1 MASRLTTLYRLFP
14 AAAALRSDWWRGRRL
29 SDVTPPTRRVRVEAG
44 LWAAAR
50 WPAGT
55 APIGRRGASRG
66 GGAVWREGGS
76 GPRRFLAAPVA
87 EASPFAGGG
96 REERAAAGGIM
107 PGARRSLASPVVSGV
122 LCPCGSPRAA
132 ATPGPGA
139 EGSGGGSC
147 GRAVCEASEQDRRL
161 RALFQKLDVNRD
173 GALCIHDLAVGLG
186 RLGLHRTELDLL
198 KIVKAGDKDLD
209 GQLDFEEFVHYLQD
223 HEKKLRLVFK
233 SLDKKNDGR
242 IDAQE
247 IVQSLRDLGV
257 KISEQQAEKIL
268 KSMDKNG
275 TMTIDWNEWRDYHLL
290 HPVENIPEI
299 ILYWKHSTIFDVG
312 ENLTVPDEF
321 TVEERQ
327 TGMWWRHLVAGGG
340 AGAVSRTCTA
350 PLDRLKVLMQVHA
363 SRSNNMCIIGGFTQM
378 IREGGTRSLWRG
390 NGINVLKIAPES
402 AIKFMAYE
410 QIKRFIGT
418 DQEMLRI
425 HERLLAGSLAG
436 AIAQSS
442 IYPMEVLK
450 TRMALRK
457 TGQYSGMLD
466 CAKNIL
472 SKEGMAAFY
481 KGYIPNMLGIIP
493 YAGIDLA
500 VYETLK
506 NAWLQRYAVNSADP
520 GVFVLLACG
529 TISSTCGQLASY
541 PLALV
546 RTRMQAQAS
555 VEGAPEVTMRGLFKH
570 ILKTEG
576 AFGLYRGLAPNF
588 MKVIPAVSISYVVYE
603 NLKMTL
609 GVQSR

>member
-1 MASRLTTLYRLFP
+1 SELLLRPGTTAVLAHLKKQETAPACRASSLRTPGQSSQQLCSQRALVLWSHPSKVNSRHRRRLEETVMLQMLWHFLASFFPRAGCHGSREGDDREVRGTPAPAWRDQMASFLGKQ
-14 AAAALRSDWWRGRRL
+14 DGR
-29 SDVTPPTRRVRVEAG
+29 
-44 LWAAAR
+44 
-50 WPAGT
+50 
-55 APIGRRGASRG
+55 
-66 GGAVWREGGS
+66 
-76 GPRRFLAAPVA
+76 A
-87 EASPFAGGG
+87 EATEKRPT
-96 REERAAAGGIM
+96 I
-107 PGARRSLASPVVSGV
+107 LLVV
-122 LCPCGSPRAA
+122 
-132 ATPGPGA
+132 GPA
-139 EGSGGGSC
+139 E
-147 GRAVCEASEQDRRL
+147 Q
-161 RALFQKLDVNRD
+161 FPK
-173 GALCIHDLAVGLG
+173 
-186 RLGLHRTELDLL
+186 
-198 KIVKAGDKDLD
+198 KIVQAGDKDLD

-247 IVQSLRDLGV
+247 IMQSLRDLGV

-268 KSMDKNG
+268 KRIRTGHFWGPVTYMDKNG

-363 SRSNNMCIIGGFTQM
+363 SRSNNMGIVGGFTQM
-378 IREGGTRSLWRG
+378 IREGGARSLWRG

-410 QIKRFIGT
+410 QIKRLVGS
-418 DQEMLRI
+418 DQETLRI
-425 HERLLAGSLAG
+425 HERLVAGSLAG

-466 CAKNIL
+466 CARRIL
-472 SKEGMAAFY
+472 AREGVAAFY
-481 KGYIPNMLGIIP
+481 KGYVPNMLGIIP

-506 NAWLQRYAVNSADP
+506 NAWLQHYAVNSADP

-529 TISSTCGQLASY
+529 TMSSTCGQLASY

-555 VEGAPEVTMRGLFKH
+555 IEGAPEVTMSSLFKH
-570 ILKTEG
+570 ILRTEG

-603 NLKMTL
+603 NLKITL

>member
-1 MASRLTTLYRLFP
+1 MLQTLWHFLASFFP
-14 AAAALRSDWWRGRRL
+14 RARCQDSREGNDHEVRG
-29 SDVTPPTRRVRVEAG
+29 T
-44 LWAAAR
+44 
-50 WPAGT
+50 T
-55 APIGRRGASRG
+55 APARGDQVSSFMVKQDGR
-66 GGAVWREGGS
+66 
-76 GPRRFLAAPVA
+76 A
-87 EASPFAGGG
+87 EATEKRPT
-96 REERAAAGGIM
+96 I
-107 PGARRSLASPVVSGV
+107 LLVV
-122 LCPCGSPRAA
+122 
-132 ATPGPGA
+132 GPA
-139 EGSGGGSC
+139 E
-147 GRAVCEASEQDRRL
+147 Q
-161 RALFQKLDVNRD
+161 FPK
-173 GALCIHDLAVGLG
+173 
-186 RLGLHRTELDLL
+186 
-198 KIVKAGDKDLD
+198 KIVQAGDKDLD

-247 IVQSLRDLGV
+247 IMQSLRDLGV

-363 SRSNNMCIIGGFTQM
+363 SRSNNMCIVGGFTQM
-378 IREGGTRSLWRG
+378 IREGGAKSLWRG

-410 QIKRFIGT
+410 QIKRLVGS
-418 DQEMLRI
+418 DQETLRI
-425 HERLLAGSLAG
+425 HERLMAGSLAG

-466 CAKNIL
+466 CARRIL
-472 SKEGMAAFY
+472 AREGVAAFY
-481 KGYIPNMLGIIP
+481 KGYVPNMLGIIP

-555 VEGAPEVTMRGLFKH
+555 IEGAPEVTMSSLFRQ
-570 ILKTEG
+570 ILRTEG

-603 NLKMTL
+603 NLKVTL

>member
-1 MASRLTTLYRLFP
+1 MLQMLWHFLASFFPRAGCHGSREGDDREVRGTPAPAWRDQMASFLGKQ
-14 AAAALRSDWWRGRRL
+14 DGR
-29 SDVTPPTRRVRVEAG
+29 
-44 LWAAAR
+44 
-50 WPAGT
+50 
-55 APIGRRGASRG
+55 
-66 GGAVWREGGS
+66 
-76 GPRRFLAAPVA
+76 A
-87 EASPFAGGG
+87 EATEKRPTILLVVGPAEQFPKLIFSWRRKPLLWSGRCPQRHSSFQILRGCLLGSTENFAY
-96 REERAAAGGIM
+96 
-107 PGARRSLASPVVSGV
+107 
-122 LCPCGSPRAA
+122 C
-132 ATPGPGA
+132 
-139 EGSGGGSC
+139 
-147 GRAVCEASEQDRRL
+147 
-161 RALFQKLDVNRD
+161 
-173 GALCIHDLAVGLG
+173 
-186 RLGLHRTELDLL
+186 
-198 KIVKAGDKDLD
+198 KIVQAGDKDLD

-247 IVQSLRDLGV
+247 IMQSLRDLGV

-268 KSMDKNG
+268 KRIRTGHFWGPVTYMDKNG

-363 SRSNNMCIIGGFTQM
+363 SRSNNMGIVGGFTQM
-378 IREGGTRSLWRG
+378 IREGGARSLWRG

-410 QIKRFIGT
+410 QIKRLVGS
-418 DQEMLRI
+418 DQETLRI
-425 HERLLAGSLAG
+425 HERLVAGSLAG

-466 CAKNIL
+466 CARRIL
-472 SKEGMAAFY
+472 AREGVAAFY
-481 KGYIPNMLGIIP
+481 KGYVPNMLGIIP

-506 NAWLQRYAVNSADP
+506 NAWLQHYAVNSADP

-529 TISSTCGQLASY
+529 TMSSTCGQLASY

-555 VEGAPEVTMRGLFKH
+555 IEGAPEVTMSSLFKH
-570 ILKTEG
+570 ILRTEG

-603 NLKMTL
+603 NLKITL

>member
-1 MASRLTTLYRLFP
+1 MMHQQGSFVSPLLSGVFCQC
-14 AAAALRSDWWRGRRL
+14 RSD
-29 SDVTPPTRRVRVEAG
+29 EAY
-44 LWAAAR
+44 L
-50 WPAGT
+50 
-55 APIGRRGASRG
+55 GADP
-66 GGAVWREGGS
+66 GGS
-76 GPRRFLAAPVA
+76 GT
-87 EASPFAGGG
+87 GT
-96 REERAAAGGIM
+96 
-107 PGARRSLASPVVSGV
+107 RSGK
-122 LCPCGSPRAA
+122 GSPPAPSA
-132 ATPGPGA
+132 SYGSYSKLEHGDEPCESAHLCEVCGGP
-139 EGSGGGSC
+139 
-147 GRAVCEASEQDRRL
+147 EQEHRL
-161 RALFQKLDVNRD
+161 KVLFQILDVNRD
-173 GALCIHDLAVGLG
+173 GGICVNDLTIGLKK
-186 RLGLHRTELDLL
+186 LGVHRTEHELM

-209 GQLDFEEFVHYLQD
+209 GQLDFEEFVHYLRD

-242 IDAQE
+242 IDSQE
-247 IVQSLRDLGV
+247 IMQSLRDLGV
-257 KISEQQAEKIL
+257 HISEQQAEKIL

-290 HPVENIPEI
+290 HPADNIPEI

-312 ENLTVPDEF
+312 ESMIVPDEF
-321 TVEERQ
+321 TAEEKKS
-327 TGMWWRHLVAGGG
+327 GMLWRHLVAGGG

-350 PLDRLKVLMQVHA
+350 PLDRLKVLMQVHS
-363 SRSNNMCIIGGFTQM
+363 SRSNTMNIVGGFTQM
-378 IREGGTRSLWRG
+378 IREGGMRSLWRG

-410 QIKRFIGT
+410 QIKRLIGSK
-418 DQEMLRI
+418 QETLGI
-425 HERLLAGSLAG
+425 FERLVAGSLAG

-450 TRMALRK
+450 TRLALRK
-457 TGQYSGMLD
+457 TGQYSGIVD
-466 CAKNIL
+466 CAKHVFQ
-472 SKEGMAAFY
+472 KEGVAAFY

-506 NAWLQRYAVNSADP
+506 NSWLQRCATDSADP

-555 VEGAPEVTMRGLFKH
+555 VEGSPQMTMTGLFKH
-570 ILKTEG
+570 IVQTEG
-576 AFGLYRGLAPNF
+576 ATGLYRGLAPNF
-588 MKVIPAVSISYVVYE
+588 MKVVPAVSISYVVYE
-603 NLKMTL
+603 NLKLTL

>member
-1 MASRLTTLYRLFP
+1 MVSSVLCRCGGAPGPDS
-14 AAAALRSDWWRGRRL
+14 AAAAAAPGGEGGGGDRG
-29 SDVTPPTRRVRVEAG
+29 D
-44 LWAAAR
+44 
-50 WPAGT
+50 
-55 APIGRRGASRG
+55 RGDPC
-66 GGAVWREGGS
+66 GGAVCGG
-76 GPRRFLAAPVA
+76 P
-87 EASPFAGGG
+87 
-96 REERAAAGGIM
+96 
-107 PGARRSLASPVVSGV
+107 
-122 LCPCGSPRAA
+122 
-132 ATPGPGA
+132 
-139 EGSGGGSC
+139 
-147 GRAVCEASEQDRRL
+147 DHRL
-161 RALFQKLDVNRD
+161 RLWLLFQKLDVNRD
-173 GALCIHDLAVGLG
+173 GGLCVNDLAVGLR
-186 RLGLHRTELDLL
+186 RLGLHRTEGELR

-233 SLDKKNDGR
+233 SLDKKNDGC

-247 IVQSLRDLGV
+247 IMQSLRDLGV

-290 HPVENIPEI
+290 HPVENVPEI

-327 TGMWWRHLVAGGG
+327 TGMWWRHLVAGGA

-363 SRSNNMCIIGGFTQM
+363 SRSNNMCIVGGFTQM
-378 IREGGTRSLWRG
+378 IREGGARSLWRG

-410 QIKRFIGT
+410 QIKRLVGT
-418 DQEMLRI
+418 DQETLRI
-425 HERLLAGSLAG
+425 HERLVAGSLAG

-466 CAKNIL
+466 CAKKIM

-529 TISSTCGQLASY
+529 TMSSTCGQLASY

-555 VEGAPEVTMRGLFKH
+555 IEGAPEVTMSSLFRQ
-570 ILKTEG
+570 ILRTEG

-603 NLKMTL
+603 NLKITL

>member
-1 MASRLTTLYRLFP
+1 
-14 AAAALRSDWWRGRRL
+14 
-29 SDVTPPTRRVRVEAG
+29 
-44 LWAAAR
+44 
-50 WPAGT
+50 
-55 APIGRRGASRG
+55 
-66 GGAVWREGGS
+66 
-76 GPRRFLAAPVA
+76 
-87 EASPFAGGG
+87 
-96 REERAAAGGIM
+96 M

-122 LCPCGSPRAA
+122 LCPCGSPHGSAVES
-132 ATPGPGA
+132 GSG
-139 EGSGGGSC
+139 GSGGGNAGSC
-147 GRAVCEASEQDRRL
+147 GRSLCEASEQDRRL
-161 RALFQKLDVNRD
+161 RTLFQKLDVNRD

-186 RLGLHRTELDLL
+186 RLGLHRSELDLL
-198 KIVKAGDKDLD
+198 QSFFVWWERHGGTVLWGPELAAEGSPAWMLLNNPVFLLKPLSKIVKAGDKDLD

-268 KSMDKNG
+268 KRIRTGHFWGPVTYMDKNG

-363 SRSNNMCIIGGFTQM
+363 SRSNNMCIVGGFTQM
-378 IREGGTRSLWRG
+378 IREGGPRSLWRG

-472 SKEGMAAFY
+472 AKEGMAAFY

-506 NAWLQRYAVNSADP
+506 NTWLQRYAVNSADP

-609 GVQSR
+609 GVDSR